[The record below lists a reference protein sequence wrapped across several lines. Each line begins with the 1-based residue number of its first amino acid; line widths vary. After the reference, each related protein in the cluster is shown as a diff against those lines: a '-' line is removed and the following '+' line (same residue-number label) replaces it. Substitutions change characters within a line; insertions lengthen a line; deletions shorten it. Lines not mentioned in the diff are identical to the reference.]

1 MLSDELVKTC
11 ASSISQSFFLT
22 EPD

>member
-1 MLSDELVKTC
+1 VKTC